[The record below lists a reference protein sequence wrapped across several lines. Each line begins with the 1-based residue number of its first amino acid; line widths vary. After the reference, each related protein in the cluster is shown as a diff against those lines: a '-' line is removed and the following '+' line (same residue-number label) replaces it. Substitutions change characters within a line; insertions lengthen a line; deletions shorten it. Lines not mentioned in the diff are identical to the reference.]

1 MRLPTIFGRGQTP
14 PQPRDRPGSTLQRS
28 RGALAVALFLF
39 LLSVYLLTYSPR
51 FHSSDG
57 LAVFSTAESLVRR
70 GEWDADQIRWMGLG
84 QGILGVDGHLYTR
97 KGVGQTLLAL
107 PLVWLGMLVP
117 GWGAATTALLFN
129 SLVTAATAVLL
140 FYYLGALGYERGVAL
155 AAGLI
160 FGLATLAWPYAKTFF
175 SDPLAALCLLAAA
188 IALLRLHQSERIAYA
203 FGAGLALAL
212 SVAARYANA
221 ALIPL
226 FGLALLAY
234 QLSNSR
240 TPVSSLRSLS
250 AVIKSQNWRA
260 WLAFA
265 APLAMA
271 AIGLVVY
278 NLVRFGDPFN
288 TGYLPEESFSGVWWQ
303 GIAGLLVSPGRGL
316 FLYAPVLLIALPA
329 APAFFRRHRL
339 EATLAAAVILGH
351 LLLYGKWFMWHG
363 GYAWGPRFMVA
374 TLPFFVLAV
383 APAMEWA
390 TISARRWRG
399 FLVLAGLSG
408 LIQVLGLSVHFEL
421 FQNRL
426 LDTGLPLFDPITFFA
441 PIYSPLAGQLQF
453 LRPEYL
459 DFAWITNGRID
470 WPLLAALLALTLL
483 SGWNLARI
491 RRMDDR
497 PAGSLYSSSLVL
509 LAVLAITSRL
519 LAQVHTLPTADL
531 QEQVSLLNQ
540 RTSAA
545 DAIVTG
551 TPEESAAFADLYKG
565 HADVLGLNAGPPL
578 DADTMVA
585 LRETIQQHPR
595 VWWLPNWLPPAQSNI
610 EQWLMQNG
618 FRAEDHAIGE
628 GRVALYYFPSEPL
641 SERTV
646 QATFG
651 QNIILQ
657 DGQVLPALQPG
668 AVLPVDLR
676 WQASQPTA
684 DNYHVFVHLL
694 DEQDQRIAQSDGQPA
709 LWTRPTSSWQP
720 GEIIEDR
727 HALCLPADLPP
738 GDYQLIVGLYLPQ
751 NGQRLATGD
760 GKSFAS
766 LGVIRVTHEDKSH
779 Q

>member
-1 MRLPTIFGRGQTP
+1 
-14 PQPRDRPGSTLQRS
+14 
-28 RGALAVALFLF
+28 VALFLF

-70 GEWDADQIRWMGLG
+70 GAWDADQIRWMGLG

-97 KGVGQTLLAL
+97 KGVGQTLLAV
-107 PLVWLGMLVP
+107 PLVGLGLLVP
-117 GWGAATTALLFN
+117 VWGAATTALLFN

-140 FYYLGALGYERGVAL
+140 FHYLDALGYERGVAL

-175 SDPLAALCLLAAA
+175 SDPLAGLCLLATAL
-188 IALLRLHQSERIAYA
+188 ALLRFHQSQRIGYA

-240 TPVSSLRSLS
+240 SPVSPLRSLS
-250 AVIKSQNWRA
+250 AAVKSQNWRG

-271 AIGLVVY
+271 AVGLVVY

-316 FLYAPVLLIALPA
+316 FLYAPVLLIAIPA
-329 APAFFRRHRL
+329 APTFLRHHRV
-339 EATLAAAVILGH
+339 EAALAVAVILAH

-374 TLPFFVLAV
+374 TLPFFVLAM
-383 APAMEWA
+383 APAIEWA
-390 TISARRWRG
+390 MKSARRWSG
-399 FLVLAGLSG
+399 FLALAALSG
-408 LIQVLGLSVHFEL
+408 LIQVLGLSAHFEL
-421 FQNRL
+421 FQNQL

-441 PIYSPLAGQLQF
+441 PGYSPLLGQFQF

-459 DFAWITNGRID
+459 DFAWITQGRVD

-483 SGWNLARI
+483 SAWNLARLG
-491 RRMDDR
+491 RMSQR
-497 PAGSLYSSSLVL
+497 PAGSLYSSRLVL
-509 LAVLAITSRL
+509 LAL
-519 LAQVHTLPTADL
+519 LAVTGWLLARAHTLPPADL
-531 QEQVSLLNQ
+531 QAAVSLLNQ

-565 HADVLGLNAGPPL
+565 HAHVLGLTAGPPL
-578 DADTMVA
+578 DADTIAA
-585 LRETIQQHPR
+585 LHETTKQHPR
-595 VWWLPNWLPPAQSNI
+595 VWWLPNWLPPTQSNI
-610 EQWLMQNG
+610 ELWLMQNG
-618 FRAEDHAIGE
+618 FRAEDHAIGQR
-628 GRVALYYFPSEPL
+628 RVALYYFPPEPL
-641 SERTV
+641 AERRV

-651 QNIILQ
+651 PDIKLQ
-657 DGQVLPALQPG
+657 DSQILPALQPG
-668 AVLPVDLR
+668 AVLPIDLH
-676 WQASQPTA
+676 WQASRPVA
-684 DNYHVFVHLL
+684 NNYHVFVHLL

-720 GEIIEDR
+720 GEVIEDR
-727 HALCLPADLPP
+727 HGLSLPADLPA
-738 GDYQLIVGLYLPQ
+738 GDYQLIVGLYLPK
-751 NGQRLATGD
+751 NGQRLTTGD
-760 GKSFAS
+760 GQSFVS
-766 LGVIRVTHEDKSH
+766 LGSVRVTPEDRSR